1 MTIVEKYQKL
11 AGYTIFTSFPRPY
24 LFSPKDDDYTMPYVR
39 RYFVK
44 RINDN
49 EIIEVNVDNYKSLSS
64 TLYIMVLMKW
74 KITGPQN
81 TVIKNGIVTSEGV
94 VEFNFA
100 QIKEAEKSMPG
111 MFKRLPN
118 LLEGYEEV

>member
-1 MTIVEKYQKL
+1 MTTLEGYQKL

-24 LFSPKDDDYTMPYVR
+24 LFAPGDDDYTMPYVR
-39 RYFVK
+39 RYFVRK
-44 RINDN
+44 INDSD
-49 EIIEVNVDNYKSLSS
+49 IIEVSSENYKTLSGS
-64 TLYIMVLMKW
+64 LYIKLLMKW